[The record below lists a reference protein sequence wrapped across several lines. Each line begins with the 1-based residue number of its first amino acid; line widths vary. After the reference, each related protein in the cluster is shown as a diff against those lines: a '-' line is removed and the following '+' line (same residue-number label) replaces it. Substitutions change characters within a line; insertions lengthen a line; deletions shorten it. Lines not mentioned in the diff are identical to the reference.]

1 MRWQITL
8 ILVDNMLYFSQV
20 LAKSNGLKF
29 NDLLSGKIAIF
40 LKDIIKNDKFWY
52 SIKYVS
58 LKTNLRF
65 SKSFL
70 SCKT

>member
-20 LAKSNGLKF
+20 LVKSNGLKF

-40 LKDIIKNDKFWY
+40 FKRHY
-52 SIKYVS
+52 
-58 LKTNLRF
+58 
-65 SKSFL
+65 
-70 SCKT
+70 